1 VRRQAHVW
9 SASTLREVLAASTL
23 CRLFGIHDGLSAR
36 LAQVAGVEGLWAS
49 GLGVSVAHA
58 IPDASILTAADF
70 LRAANSVVE
79 ATALPVVADCDPG
92 FGDVNNV
99 ARMVRQFERAGV
111 AAVCIGDELFRK
123 RNSFMDSQVLADPY
137 ELAAKIAV
145 AKQAQVSRSFMV
157 LARIE
162 SLVAGTGMDDAL
174 ARAAL
179 YETAGADA
187 LLIHSKSSQS
197 DEVQE
202 FLRLLRGGRS
212 GIPVAIILTTYR
224 QVDAA
229 SWKQA
234 DAVVYA
240 NQGLRATVSAVE
252 QALAALARDGSTMNR
267 EGEIASVSRI
277 FDLIDV
283 VEHEDRELAAGRFAH
298 ELRTSLESDHQP
310 V

>member
-1 VRRQAHVW
+1 MS
-9 SASTLREVLAASTL
+9 SASTLREALAASTP
-23 CRLFGIHDGLSAR
+23 CRLFGVHDGLSAR
-36 LAQVAGVEGLWAS
+36 LAQDAGVEGLWAS
-49 GLGVSVAHA
+49 GLGVSAAHA
-58 IPDASILTAADF
+58 VPDASILTAADF
-70 LRAANSVVE
+70 LQAANSIVE
-79 ATALPVVADCDPG
+79 ATTLPVVADCDSG

-99 ARMVRQFERAGV
+99 ARTVRQFERAGV
-111 AAVCIGDELFRK
+111 AAVCIEDKLFPK

-137 ELAAKIAV
+137 EFAAKIAV
-145 AKQAQVSRSFMV
+145 AKQTQVSPSFMV
-157 LARIE
+157 WARIE

-179 YETAGADA
+179 YETAGTDA
-187 LLIHSKSSQS
+187 LLIHSTSSQP

-212 GIPVAIILTTYR
+212 GIPVAIIPTTYP

-229 SWKQA
+229 SWKQAGA

-252 QALAALARDGSTMNR
+252 QVLAALARDGSTVSK

-277 FDLIDV
+277 FDLVGV
-283 VEHEDRELAAGRFAH
+283 VEHEDRELAAGRFAR
-298 ELRTSLESDHQP
+298 EQRTSFESDRQP